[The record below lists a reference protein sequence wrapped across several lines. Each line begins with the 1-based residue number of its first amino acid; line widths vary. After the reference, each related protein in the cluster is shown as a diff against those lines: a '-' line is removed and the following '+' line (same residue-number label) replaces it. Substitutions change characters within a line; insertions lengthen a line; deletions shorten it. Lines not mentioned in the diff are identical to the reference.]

1 MGAECSLPCFKSPK
15 HVVEEHLNKS
25 QDKCNIHD
33 NKESAAA
40 ESSINL
46 NLVTSLETESTT
58 EVGTVENAQIQNKLS
73 APKSHD
79 TTLKPLE
86 EGSVCNPDQTNIESL
101 EQDKINSSLQ
111 TIGSPVGRASASSLN
126 KVYLSKKM
134 KKRKEEWTVLKDNV
148 CKALCAFDHL
158 HEGAVKKNVDELTL
172 GQIEL
177 VKCNAS
183 EEVKSMEVLLTDPGN
198 PFMDIS
204 IPGCGDEEL
213 ASTRK
218 TMKKEVKS
226 TIYEAGLVDDSTMYD
241 HLPDYLLQNG
251 EVLSNLQRVV
261 PDRRII
267 VEMNL
272 ESCSNDCLN
281 EAKNNI
287 ENGGNKQDNLLEASM
302 SPEII
307 PVNSTRRKLLI
318 LDVNGLLVD
327 IVEFQPNWRR
337 PDKKVSR
344 RSVYKRPFCD
354 DFIKFCFDR
363 FDVGIWSS
371 RTSKNLEAVLKI
383 FIGDDKNKLL
393 FCWDQSHCT
402 STGFKTIE
410 NRNKPLFLKELKKIW
425 DKEEPNLPWEKG
437 EYTPSNT
444 LLLDDSPYKALRNP
458 PYTAIFPSP
467 YNFQDEND
475 NSLGPEGDLRVYLEG
490 LARSD
495 DVRCYVQKH
504 PFGQH
509 AITSADPS
517 WPFYLKVI
525 GVENSSA
532 PALCHQRC

>member
-15 HVVEEHLNKS
+15 HVVQEDLNKL

-33 NKESAAA
+33 NKESPTA

-46 NLVTSLETESTT
+46 NLGTSLETESTT
-58 EVGTVENAQIQNKLS
+58 EVGTVENTQIQNKFS

-101 EQDKINSSLQ
+101 EQDKINSSSQ
-111 TIGSPVGRASASSLN
+111 TLGSPVGRASASSLN
-126 KVYLSKKM
+126 K
-134 KKRKEEWTVLKDNV
+134 
-148 CKALCAFDHL
+148 
-158 HEGAVKKNVDELTL
+158 
-172 GQIEL
+172 
-177 VKCNAS
+177 
-183 EEVKSMEVLLTDPGN
+183 
-198 PFMDIS
+198 
-204 IPGCGDEEL
+204 
-213 ASTRK
+213 
-218 TMKKEVKS
+218 
-226 TIYEAGLVDDSTMYD
+226 
-241 HLPDYLLQNG
+241 NG
-251 EVLSNLQRVV
+251 EVFSNLQRVV
-261 PDRRII
+261 PDCRII

-287 ENGGNKQDNLLEASM
+287 ENGANKQDKLLEASM

-327 IVEFQPNWRR
+327 IVQFQPNWRI

-363 FDVGIWSS
+363 FNVGIWSS
-371 RTSKNLEAVLKI
+371 RTRRNLEAVLNI

-458 PYTAIFPSP
+458 PYTAIFPRP

-532 PALCHQRC
+532 PALCHQGC